1 MTSTGLSVIELERQE
16 RIKRIKAKEEAK
28 ARAEQ

>member
-1 MTSTGLSVIELERQE
+1 MTTTGLSVIELERQE
-16 RIKRIKAKEEAK
+16 RIKRIKAKEKAK